1 MPFRK
6 KVKKFLSKLGGGG
19 DKQSQRGKSASTTR
33 PSTAGTICPAS
44 SNVLASH
51 SASTPR
57 PLLQTS
63 SAPAVASHDRLPV
76 SVDSSYHP
84 HEVLLQPPPLLRVD
98 RESFVRTTSA
108 LTATTAASSDYD
120 QHCIHLSLR
129 LEIRW
134 VFPC

>member
-1 MPFRK
+1 MPFRN

-19 DKQSQRGKSASTTR
+19 DKQSQRGKSAASTPR
-33 PSTAGTICPAS
+33 PSTAGTVRPAS
-44 SNVLASH
+44 SNVLSSH

-57 PLLQTS
+57 PAPQT
-63 SAPAVASHDRLPV
+63 SHDRLPV

-84 HEVLLQPPPLLRVD
+84 HEVLQQTSPLLRVD
-98 RESFVRTTSA
+98 GNGVVRTTSA

-129 LEIRW
+129 PEIRW
-134 VFPC
+134 MFPC